1 MTYPFTRQSIKPPTH
16 HTSLPTVPPSQ
27 RRTPLHHTPTTA
39 NMFPVKGFLYAPTA
53 RTHRGKFRSGR
64 LQPLRFIKANLTRW
78 PSEVVSLKP
87 STSRLGELV
96 QRHAR
101 ALTVVYMTEPIQAHP
116 DVDQPT
122 WSCVV
127 TINGYVRGSVAGK
140 KSRQES
146 MEAAAKEALGFL
158 SQLGYQ

>member
-1 MTYPFTRQSIKPPTH
+1 
-16 HTSLPTVPPSQ
+16 
-27 RRTPLHHTPTTA
+27 
-39 NMFPVKGFLYAPTA
+39 MFPVKGFLYAPTA
-53 RTHRGKFRSGR
+53 RTHRGKLLSGR
-64 LQPLRFIKANLTRW
+64 LLPLRFVEPSLTNW

-101 ALTVVYMTEPIQAHP
+101 ALTVVYMTEPIQAQP
-116 DVDQPT
+116 DVDEPT

-140 KSRQES
+140 QSRQES
-146 MEAAAKEALGFL
+146 MEAAAKEALAFL
-158 SQLGYQ
+158 SQLGY